1 VVVVVVALVKLPPV
15 ESVLDFAA
23 AELSILESIMSQL
36 RCRIGAAFDGVEW
49 RSDVGGMG
57 ECSVLLEVFVSSIA
71 MLFVLGD

>member
-1 VVVVVVALVKLPPV
+1 VVVVVALVLPPV

-23 AELSILESIMSQL
+23 AALSILESIMSQL
-36 RCRIGAAFDGVEW
+36 RCRIGAAFDGVECS
-49 RSDVGGMG
+49 SDVGGMG